1 MLRFPLREGVRI
13 WQKENGG
20 KDGGRECRE
29 SAKAAGGQAARTRHQ

>member
-29 SAKAAGGQAARTRHQ
+29 STKAARGQVTRTRDQ